1 MLRDVVVI
9 GASAGGIDALRTI
22 ASGLPRDFPAA
33 IFVVVHISPHSPG
46 ILDSILERAG
56 PLPSVTVRD
65 EEPIRPGCIYVPFP
79 DHHLVVEEGIA
90 RATRGPRE
98 NLFRPAVDPL
108 FRSAAQAFGPR
119 VIGVVLSGG
128 LDDGS
133 AGLFAVKDRGGVA
146 IVQDPAEAA
155 VASMPLNAM
164 RYVQVDHTLRVARI
178 APLLAELVRQP
189 VQEGGAPVPER
200 MKLEVGIAKEDAPLE
215 ERVALLGEP
224 SLYACPECHGVLTR
238 LREGTNE
245 RYRCHTGH
253 AYSQISL
260 IADME
265 ERIEESVW
273 SGIRALQEKAMLLRH
288 MAGQDEAGRQELLER
303 AAEAEADIERLR
315 QITLRSDPPADE
327 LRRES

>member
-1 MLRDVVVI
+1 MPRDVVVI

-22 ASGLPRDFPAA
+22 VSGLPGDFPAA

-56 PLPSVTVRD
+56 PLPSVMVRD

-79 DHHLVVEEGIA
+79 DHHLVVEEGLA

-108 FRSAAQAFGPR
+108 FRSAAEAFGPR
-119 VIGVVLSGG
+119 VAGIVLSGG

-133 AGLFAVKDRGGVA
+133 AGLYAVKERGGVA
-146 IVQDPAEAA
+146 IVQDPAEAP

-164 RYVQVDHTLRVARI
+164 RYVQVDHCLRAARI
-178 APLLAELVRQP
+178 GPLLQELARQP
-189 VQEGGAPVPER
+189 AQEGGGSVPER
-200 MKLEVGIAKEDAPLE
+200 MKLEVGIAKEEVPLE

-224 SLYACPECHGVLTR
+224 SIYACPECHGVLTR
-238 LREGTNE
+238 LREGANE

-253 AYSQISL
+253 AYSQMSL

-265 ERIEESVW
+265 DRIEESVW
-273 SGIRALQEKAMLLRH
+273 SAIRALQEKAMLLRH
-288 MAGQDEAGRQELLER
+288 MAGQDTSGSEELLQR
-303 AAEAEADIERLR
+303 AAQADGDVERLR
-315 QITLRSDPPADE
+315 EVTLRSDPPTDE
-327 LRRES
+327 LRREA